1 MKETTTQRLN
11 QLISESGLRQ
21 VEILEKS
28 KPYQKE
34 LDVKMGKSALSQYIS
49 GKSKPDQDKLVLL
62 AKTFGVSE
70 AWLLG
75 FDVPREPTANN
86 IVHGDN
92 NGVNGLSGGSGN
104 TNTYNFGGD
113 CKKQDNHNDTMKALS
128 VADMKMSRALLNAQ
142 TETNKKLDEVIA
154 LLKKQNRTL
163 EAIKKK

>member
-1 MKETTTQRLN
+1 MKETTTNRLR
-11 QLISESGLRQ
+11 QLIAETGLKQ

-28 KPYQKE
+28 KPFQKE

-49 GKSKPDQDKLVLL
+49 GKSNPDQDKLVLL

-75 FDVPREPTANN
+75 FDVPREQTANN

-92 NGVNGLSGGSGN
+92 NGVNGLTGGSGN

-113 CKKQDNHNDTMKALS
+113 CKKQDNHNDSMKALS
-128 VADMKMSRALLNAQ
+128 VADVKMSRSLLNAQ
-142 TETNKKLDEVIA
+142 TATVKKLDRIIE
-154 LLKKQNRTL
+154 LLEEQNKIL
-163 EAIKKK
+163 KEIKE